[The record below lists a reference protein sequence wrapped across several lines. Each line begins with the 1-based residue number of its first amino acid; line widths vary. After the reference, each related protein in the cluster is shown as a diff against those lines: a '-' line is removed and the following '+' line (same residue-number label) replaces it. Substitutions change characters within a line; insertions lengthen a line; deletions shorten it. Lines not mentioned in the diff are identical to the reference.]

1 MLQLLIHH
9 IYHALHVQANQKC
22 YHSNEN
28 GWADTR
34 FPTFCQDVVA
44 FMRMARE
51 VLKVEK
57 KKKKK
62 KRTRYD
68 GLFDWHVKVSVR

>member
-9 IYHALHVQANQKC
+9 IYHALHGQANQKY

-28 GWADTR
+28 GSADTR
-34 FPTFCQDVVA
+34 FPIFCQDVVV

-57 KKKKK
+57 KKTTNA
-62 KRTRYD
+62 R
-68 GLFDWHVKVSVR
+68 

>member
-1 MLQLLIHH
+1 MLQLLMHH
-9 IYHALHVQANQKC
+9 IYHALHGQANQKY

-28 GWADTR
+28 GSADTR
-34 FPTFCQDVVA
+34 FPIFCQDVVV

-57 KKKKK
+57 KKQPM
-62 KRTRYD
+62 R
-68 GLFDWHVKVSVR
+68 VKVSVR

>member
-9 IYHALHVQANQKC
+9 IYHALHGQANQKC

-34 FPTFCQDVVA
+34 FPIFCQDVVV

-57 KKKKK
+57 KKNQNMTSSVTGALKFLLD
-62 KRTRYD
+62 RY
-68 GLFDWHVKVSVR
+68 LR